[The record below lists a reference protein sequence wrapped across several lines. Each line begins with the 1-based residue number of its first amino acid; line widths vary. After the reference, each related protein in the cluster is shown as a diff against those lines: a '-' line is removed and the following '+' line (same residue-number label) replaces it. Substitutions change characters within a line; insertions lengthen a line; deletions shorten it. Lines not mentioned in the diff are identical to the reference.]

1 MKLKEIMD
9 LKVGEWFFHRGK
21 PAKVV
26 WTEFSTELVYLK
38 DPNHKLN
45 VFGICFQLRE
55 TGEVITLR
63 SLHPDPT
70 FLELEDCQ
78 K

>member
-45 VFGICFQLRE
+45 VFGSCR
-55 TGEVITLR
+55 
-63 SLHPDPT
+63 
-70 FLELEDCQ
+70 
-78 K
+78 

>member
-1 MKLKEIMD
+1 M
-9 LKVGEWFFHRGK
+9 
-21 PAKVV
+21 

-45 VFGICFQLRE
+45 VFGISFQLRE

-70 FLELEDCQ
+70 FLELEDYQ